1 MGKPFVVVVK
11 EAGGKMM
18 AQRRDIEMGRT
29 YNDIAEIKNGLQ
41 VGEKLVTTG
50 YQGLNDNDLIKL

>member
-1 MGKPFVVVVK
+1 VAK
-11 EAGGKMM
+11 EAGGKIM